1 MTTSIVSSFFYVFL
15 IGYLIGSIPSGYI
28 AGKIFKGIDIR
39 EHGSGNIGTTNVFR
53 ILGWKFGMV
62 VFFADFLK
70 ALIFI
75 QIVKWHF
82 FSNQSFLL
90 ILAALMVIVGNVFP
104 IFLKFKGGKGVASA
118 AGIFVGLCPVA
129 FLIAFVVFGL
139 VVAKTRYVSLGSLLA
154 SLSLFLANLFF
165 YFKGDVDLLAIL
177 VLTGL
182 IVIFIWLKHT
192 SNIKRLIRGT
202 ELKIG
207 EKKEK

>member
-53 ILGWKFGMV
+53 ILGWKFGVV

-118 AGIFVGLCPVA
+118 AGLFVGLCPVA

-192 SNIKRLIRGT
+192 SNIKRLIKGT

-207 EKKEK
+207 EKEEK